1 MQNCVGTNNV
11 YYQNP
16 NATKPVAAVPQ
27 QTIINSPVQGAY
39 VPADANNPNQAQN
52 YQVPNYSG
60 VNIQIFNPSVATPGA
75 QPPIYNVNAP
85 SYQAHGQN
93 QAQPT
98 VCCYPA
104 NYYTQPF
111 PAQQANTSII
121 KEDEKVKTEKRKV
134 VELTDEYI
142 KNLENYLNSQDKE
155 VRYMGAKE
163 VVARLEEDDSRCDDL
178 ALNALINKMLK
189 DPYDKVRFLA
199 LASLK
204 ARIATGNDESVELL
218 KAMQSSKSAY
228 GMDAP
233 LATEVLLQMSGKRV
247 EKEFVVKEKQSET
260 KTETSKIKV

>member
-1 MQNCVGTNNV
+1 MQNCVEANNV

-16 NATKPVAAVPQ
+16 VAAKPAANS
-27 QTIINSPVQGAY
+27 QTIINTPVQGNY
-39 VPADANNPNQAQN
+39 VPDANAANQPQN

-60 VNIQIFNPSVATPGA
+60 VNIQIFNPSVAAPGA
-75 QPPIYNVNAP
+75 QPPVYNVNAP
-85 SYQAHGQN
+85 SYQAQGQG
-93 QAQPT
+93 AP
-98 VCCYPA
+98 CCYPA
-104 NYYTQPF
+104 NYYTQQF
-111 PAQQANTSII
+111 PVSGNTSII
-121 KEDEKVKTEKRKV
+121 QETNNKENVKTEKRKV
-134 VELTDEYI
+134 VELTDDYI

-163 VVARLEEDDSRCDDL
+163 VVARLEEDDSRCNDL

-204 ARIATGNDESVELL
+204 ARIASGNDESVELL
-218 KAMQSSKSAY
+218 KAMQSSKTAY

-233 LATEVLLQMSGKRV
+233 LATEVLLMMSGKQV

-260 KTETSKIKV
+260 KTKVKQN